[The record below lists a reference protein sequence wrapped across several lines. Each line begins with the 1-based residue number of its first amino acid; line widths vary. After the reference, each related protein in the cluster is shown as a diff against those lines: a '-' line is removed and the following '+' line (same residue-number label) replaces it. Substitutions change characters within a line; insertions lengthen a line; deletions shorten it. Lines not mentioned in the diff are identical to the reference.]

1 MINFLLKYT
10 GTYGLLAILTVAIV
24 TPTYFF
30 FTSQQELRQEP
41 SAEKQDVSNE
51 EKVAE
56 KQDVSNEEKVAEKQD
71 VSNEEKVA
79 EKQDVSN
86 EEKVAEKQDVSNEE
100 KVAEKID
107 LTEETKESADGAS
120 DESIQKEP
128 SKQENKE
135 ALERVDSVSVDVF
148 RVDEFGNIISAGK
161 VSREANIEILAD
173 NKKIIGADKT
183 EADGSF
189 VIFGKV
195 QSTGLVQTV
204 KIRGLIE
211 VKGEEKIVDSAD
223 LFFVLPQVEKSNEK
237 EVNKIEKKP
246 LIVRDDGNDL
256 KILAPI
262 QVSSVDSITL
272 DTISYTQDSS
282 TELAGRARL
291 DNTIRIYLNNK
302 LESEVKVNESGAWK
316 TTLSDIQAG
325 VYTLRLDELN
335 DNGIV
340 EGRLEL
346 PFKKEDEAL
355 IQAMGEGSITVQPGN
370 SLWRIARKY
379 YGKGIQ
385 YVEIFERNSHLIKDP
400 DLIYPGQVFSLP
412 N

>member
-10 GTYGLLAILTVAIV
+10 GTYGLLAILAVAIV

-56 KQDVSNEEKVAEKQD
+56 KIV
-71 VSNEEKVA
+71 
-79 EKQDVSN
+79 
-86 EEKVAEKQDVSNEE
+86 
-100 KVAEKID
+100 
-107 LTEETKESADGAS
+107 LTEETKESADGNS
-120 DESIQKEP
+120 DESKQKDP

-135 ALERVDSVSVDVF
+135 ALEQVDSVSIDVF

-161 VSREANIEILAD
+161 VSKEAKIEILAD

-189 VIFGKV
+189 VIYGNV
-195 QSTGLVQTV
+195 QSTGLDQTV

-211 VKGEEKIVDSAD
+211 DKGEEKIVDSAD
-223 LFFVLPQVEKSNEK
+223 LFFVLPQVEKNNEK

-272 DTISYTQDSS
+272 DTISY
-282 TELAGRARL
+282 
-291 DNTIRIYLNNK
+291 
-302 LESEVKVNESGAWK
+302 
-316 TTLSDIQAG
+316 
-325 VYTLRLDELN
+325 
-335 DNGIV
+335 
-340 EGRLEL
+340 
-346 PFKKEDEAL
+346 
-355 IQAMGEGSITVQPGN
+355 M
-370 SLWRIARKY
+370 
-379 YGKGIQ
+379 
-385 YVEIFERNSHLIKDP
+385 HL
-400 DLIYPGQVFSLP
+400 Q
-412 N
+412 

>member
-1 MINFLLKYT
+1 MINFILKYK
-10 GTYGLLAILTVAIV
+10 GTYGLLAILAVAIV

-30 FTSQQELRQEP
+30 FTNQQELRQEP
-41 SAEKQDVSNE
+41 SAEKQDVINE
-51 EKVAE
+51 EKITE
-56 KQDVSNEEKVAEKQD
+56 KQNVSNK
-71 VSNEEKVA
+71 
-79 EKQDVSN
+79 
-86 EEKVAEKQDVSNEE
+86 E
-100 KVAEKID
+100 KVAEKIV
-107 LTEETKESADGAS
+107 LTEETKDSADGTS
-120 DESIQKEP
+120 DESKQKEP

-135 ALERVDSVSVDVF
+135 ALEQVDSVSVDVF

-161 VSREANIEILAD
+161 VSREAKIEILAD

-211 VKGEEKIVDSAD
+211 DKGEEKIVDSAD
-223 LFFVLPQVEKSNEK
+223 LFFVLPQVEKNNEK

-302 LESEVKVNESGAWK
+302 LEGEVKVNESGAWK

>member
-10 GTYGLLAILTVAIV
+10 GTYGLLAILAVVIV
-24 TPTYFF
+24 IPTYFF
-30 FTSQQELRQEP
+30 FTSQQELRPEP
-41 SAEKQDVSNE
+41 STENQDVNKE
-51 EKVAE
+51 EKVTDKAVLTEKTKE
-56 KQDVSNEEKVAEKQD
+56 KQNVDDKEKVTEKT
-71 VSNEEKVA
+71 VLP
-79 EKQDVSN
+79 
-86 EEKVAEKQDVSNEE
+86 
-100 KVAEKID
+100 EKIKK
-107 LTEETKESADGAS
+107 TANETS
-120 DESIQKEP
+120 DEINQKEP
-128 SKQENKE
+128 SKQASEQ
-135 ALERVDSVSVDVF
+135 ADSVSVDVF

-161 VSREANIEILAD
+161 VSKEAKIEILAD
-173 NKKIIGADKT
+173 NKKVIGTDKT

-204 KIRGLIE
+204 KIRGLIGDE
-211 VKGEEKIVDSAD
+211 GAAKIVESAD
-223 LFFVLPQVEKSNEK
+223 LFFVLPQVEKNNEK
-237 EVNKIEKKP
+237 EVDKVEKKP
-246 LIVRDDGNDL
+246 LIVRDNGNDL

-262 QVSSVDSITL
+262 KVNFVDSITL

-282 TELAGRARL
+282 AELAGRARL

-302 LESEVKVNESGAWK
+302 LENEVKVNESGAWK

-335 DNGIV
+335 DNGNV

-346 PFKKEDEAL
+346 PFKKEDKAIIE
-355 IQAMGEGSITVQPGN
+355 AMGDGSITVQPGN

-385 YVEIFERNSHLIKDP
+385 YVDIFERNSHLIKDP

>member
-1 MINFLLKYT
+1 MINFVLKYT
-10 GTYGLLAILTVAIV
+10 GTYGLLAILAVAIV

-30 FTSQQELRQEP
+30 FTSQQELRPVP
-41 SAEKQDVSNE
+41 SAEKQDVNDE
-51 EKVAE
+51 GKVTEKTVLT
-56 KQDVSNEEKVAEKQD
+56 
-71 VSNEEKVA
+71 
-79 EKQDVSN
+79 
-86 EEKVAEKQDVSNEE
+86 
-100 KVAEKID
+100 EKIKK
-107 LTEETKESADGAS
+107 TANETS
-120 DESIQKEP
+120 DKPKQKEP
-128 SKQENKE
+128 SKQEANETSDKLKQKE
-135 ALERVDSVSVDVF
+135 RSKQEIKEVLEQVDSVSVDVF

-161 VSREANIEILAD
+161 VSKEAKIEILAD
-173 NKKIIGADKT
+173 NKQIIGSDKT

-204 KIRGLIE
+204 KIRGKIE
-211 VKGEEKIVDSAD
+211 DEGEEKIVDSAD
-223 LFFVLPQVEKSNEK
+223 LFFVLPQVEKNNEK
-237 EVNKIEKKP
+237 EVNKTEKKP

-256 KILAPI
+256 KILVPI

-302 LESEVKVNESGAWK
+302 LEGEVKVNESGAWK

-335 DNGIV
+335 DNGTV

>member
-1 MINFLLKYT
+1 MINFVLKYT
-10 GTYGLLAILTVAIV
+10 GTYGLLAILAVAII

-30 FTSQQELRQEP
+30 FTSQQELRPET
-41 SAEKQDVSNE
+41 ATEKQDVNNE
-51 EKVAE
+51 GKVTEKTVLTKKIKETANE
-56 KQDVSNEEKVAEKQD
+56 TSDKSKQKEPSKQEAKK
-71 VSNEEKVA
+71 N
-79 EKQDVSN
+79 
-86 EEKVAEKQDVSNEE
+86 
-100 KVAEKID
+100 
-107 LTEETKESADGAS
+107 S
-120 DESIQKEP
+120 DKPKQKEP

-135 ALERVDSVSVDVF
+135 ILEQVDSVSVDVF

-161 VSREANIEILAD
+161 VSKEAKIEILAD

-204 KIRGLIE
+204 KIRGKIE
-211 VKGEEKIVDSAD
+211 DEGEEKIVDSAD
-223 LFFVLPQVEKSNEK
+223 LFFVLPQVEKNNEK

-282 TELAGRARL
+282 AELAGRARL

-302 LESEVKVNESGAWK
+302 LEGEVKVNESGAWK

-335 DNGIV
+335 DNGTV

>member
-10 GTYGLLAILTVAIV
+10 GTYGLLAILAVAIV

-41 SAEKQDVSNE
+41 LAKKQVVTNE
-51 EKVAE
+51 EKVTE
-56 KQDVSNEEKVAEKQD
+56 KQNVSNK
-71 VSNEEKVA
+71 
-79 EKQDVSN
+79 
-86 EEKVAEKQDVSNEE
+86 E
-100 KVAEKID
+100 KVAEKIV
-107 LTEETKESADGAS
+107 LTEETKESADGTS
-120 DESIQKEP
+120 DESKQKEP

-135 ALERVDSVSVDVF
+135 ALEQVDSVSVDVF

-161 VSREANIEILAD
+161 VSREAKIEILAD

-195 QSTGLVQTV
+195 RSTGLVQTV

-211 VKGEEKIVDSAD
+211 DKGEEKIVDSAD

-246 LIVRDDGNDL
+246 LIVSDDGNDL

-291 DNTIRIYLNNK
+291 NNTIRIYLNNK

>member
-1 MINFLLKYT
+1 MINFVLKYT
-10 GTYGLLAILTVAIV
+10 GTYGLLAILAVAIV
-24 TPTYFF
+24 TPSYFF
-30 FTSQQELRQEP
+30 FTSQQELRPET
-41 SAEKQDVSNE
+41 ATEKQDVNNE
-51 EKVAE
+51 GKVTEKTVLT
-56 KQDVSNEEKVAEKQD
+56 K
-71 VSNEEKVA
+71 
-79 EKQDVSN
+79 
-86 EEKVAEKQDVSNEE
+86 
-100 KVAEKID
+100 KI
-107 LTEETKESADGAS
+107 EETANETS
-120 DESIQKEP
+120 DKSKQKEP
-128 SKQENKE
+128 SKQKANETSDKPKQKGQSKQENKE
-135 ALERVDSVSVDVF
+135 VLEQVDSVSVDVF

-161 VSREANIEILAD
+161 VSKEAKIEILAD

-204 KIRGLIE
+204 KIRGKIE
-211 VKGEEKIVDSAD
+211 DEGKEKIVDSAD
-223 LFFVLPQVEKSNEK
+223 LFFVLPQVEKNNEK

-282 TELAGRARL
+282 AELAGRARL

-302 LESEVKVNESGAWK
+302 LKGEVKVNESGAWK
-316 TTLSDIQAG
+316 TILSDIQAG

-335 DNGIV
+335 DNGTV

>member
-10 GTYGLLAILTVAIV
+10 GTYGLLAILAVAIV

-41 SAEKQDVSNE
+41 SAEKQDVINE
-51 EKVAE
+51 EKITE
-56 KQDVSNEEKVAEKQD
+56 KQNVSNK
-71 VSNEEKVA
+71 
-79 EKQDVSN
+79 
-86 EEKVAEKQDVSNEE
+86 E
-100 KVAEKID
+100 KVAEKIVS
-107 LTEETKESADGAS
+107 TEETKESADETSA
-120 DESIQKEP
+120 ESKQKEP

-135 ALERVDSVSVDVF
+135 ALEQVDSVSIDVF

-161 VSREANIEILAD
+161 VSREAKIEILAD

-211 VKGEEKIVDSAD
+211 DKGEEKIVDSAD

>member
-10 GTYGLLAILTVAIV
+10 GTYGLLAILAVAIV

-41 SAEKQDVSNE
+41 SAEKQDVINE
-51 EKVAE
+51 EKITE
-56 KQDVSNEEKVAEKQD
+56 KQNVSNK
-71 VSNEEKVA
+71 
-79 EKQDVSN
+79 
-86 EEKVAEKQDVSNEE
+86 E
-100 KVAEKID
+100 KVAEKIF
-107 LTEETKESADGAS
+107 LTEEIKESADGTS
-120 DESIQKEP
+120 DESKQKEP
-128 SKQENKE
+128 YKQENEE
-135 ALERVDSVSVDVF
+135 ALEQVDSVSVDVF

-161 VSREANIEILAD
+161 VSREAKIEILAD

-211 VKGEEKIVDSAD
+211 DKGEEKIVDSAD
-223 LFFVLPQVEKSNEK
+223 LFFVLPQVEKNNEK

>member
-10 GTYGLLAILTVAIV
+10 GTYGLLAILAVAIV

-56 KQDVSNEEKVAEKQD
+56 KQNVSNK
-71 VSNEEKVA
+71 
-79 EKQDVSN
+79 
-86 EEKVAEKQDVSNEE
+86 E
-100 KVAEKID
+100 KVAEKIV
-107 LTEETKESADGAS
+107 LTEETKGSADGTS
-120 DESIQKEP
+120 DESKQKEH
-128 SKQENKE
+128 SQQENKK
-135 ALERVDSVSVDVF
+135 ALQQVDSVSVDVF

-161 VSREANIEILAD
+161 VSREAKIEILAD
-173 NKKIIGADKT
+173 NKKIIGVDKT

-211 VKGEEKIVDSAD
+211 DKGEEKIVDSAD

>member
-1 MINFLLKYT
+1 MINFVLKYT
-10 GTYGLLAILTVAIV
+10 GTYGLLAILAVAIV

-30 FTSQQELRQEP
+30 FTSQQELRLEP
-41 SAEKQDVSNE
+41 STENQDVNDEGKVTEKTVLTKKIKETANE
-51 EKVAE
+51 
-56 KQDVSNEEKVAEKQD
+56 
-71 VSNEEKVA
+71 
-79 EKQDVSN
+79 
-86 EEKVAEKQDVSNEE
+86 
-100 KVAEKID
+100 
-107 LTEETKESADGAS
+107 TS
-120 DESIQKEP
+120 DKSKQKEP
-128 SKQENKE
+128 SKQEAKKNSDKPKQKEHSKQENKE
-135 ALERVDSVSVDVF
+135 VSEHVDSVSVDVF

-161 VSREANIEILAD
+161 VSKEAKIEILAD

-204 KIRGLIE
+204 KIRGKIE
-211 VKGEEKIVDSAD
+211 DEGEEKIVDSAD
-223 LFFVLPQVEKSNEK
+223 LFFVLPQVEKNNEK

-272 DTISYTQDSS
+272 DTISYTKDSS
-282 TELAGRARL
+282 AELAGRARL

-302 LESEVKVNESGAWK
+302 LKGEVKVNESGAWK
-316 TTLSDIQAG
+316 TILSDIQAG

-335 DNGIV
+335 DNGTV

>member
-10 GTYGLLAILTVAIV
+10 GTYGLLAILAVAIV

-51 EKVAE
+51 EKVAK
-56 KQDVSNEEKVAEKQD
+56 KQNVSND
-71 VSNEEKVA
+71 
-79 EKQDVSN
+79 
-86 EEKVAEKQDVSNEE
+86 E
-100 KVAEKID
+100 KVAEKIV
-107 LTEETKESADGAS
+107 LTEETKESADRTS
-120 DESIQKEP
+120 DKSKQKEP

-135 ALERVDSVSVDVF
+135 ALEQVDSVSVDVF

-161 VSREANIEILAD
+161 VSREAKIEILAD

-211 VKGEEKIVDSAD
+211 DKGEEKIVDSAD

>member
-10 GTYGLLAILTVAIV
+10 GTYGLLAILAVVIV

-51 EKVAE
+51 EKVAK
-56 KQDVSNEEKVAEKQD
+56 KQNVSND
-71 VSNEEKVA
+71 
-79 EKQDVSN
+79 
-86 EEKVAEKQDVSNEE
+86 E
-100 KVAEKID
+100 KVAEKIV
-107 LTEETKESADGAS
+107 LTEETKESADTTS
-120 DESIQKEP
+120 DKSKQKEP

-135 ALERVDSVSVDVF
+135 ALEQVDSVSVDVF

-161 VSREANIEILAD
+161 VSREAKIEILAD

-211 VKGEEKIVDSAD
+211 DKGEEKIVDSAD
-223 LFFVLPQVEKSNEK
+223 LFFVLPQVERNNEK

-272 DTISYTQDSS
+272 DTISYTQDLS

-302 LESEVKVNESGAWK
+302 LEDEVKVNESGAWK

-346 PFKKEDEAL
+346 PFKKEDKAL

>member
-10 GTYGLLAILTVAIV
+10 GTYGLLAILAVAIV

-41 SAEKQDVSNE
+41 LAKKQVVTNE
-51 EKVAE
+51 EKVTE
-56 KQDVSNEEKVAEKQD
+56 KQNVSNK
-71 VSNEEKVA
+71 
-79 EKQDVSN
+79 
-86 EEKVAEKQDVSNEE
+86 E
-100 KVAEKID
+100 KVAEKIV
-107 LTEETKESADGAS
+107 LTEETKESADGTS
-120 DESIQKEP
+120 DESKQKEP

-135 ALERVDSVSVDVF
+135 ALEQVDSVSVDVF

-161 VSREANIEILAD
+161 VSREAKIEILAD

-195 QSTGLVQTV
+195 RSTGLVQTV

-211 VKGEEKIVDSAD
+211 DKGEEKIVDSAD

-246 LIVRDDGNDL
+246 LIVSDDGNDL

-291 DNTIRIYLNNK
+291 NNTIRIYLNNK
-302 LESEVKVNESGAWK
+302 MENEVKVNESGAWK

>member
-1 MINFLLKYT
+1 MGEPMINFLLKYT
-10 GTYGLLAILTVAIV
+10 GTYGLLAILAVAIV

-41 SAEKQDVSNE
+41 LAKKQVVTNE
-51 EKVAE
+51 EKVTE
-56 KQDVSNEEKVAEKQD
+56 KQNVSNK
-71 VSNEEKVA
+71 
-79 EKQDVSN
+79 
-86 EEKVAEKQDVSNEE
+86 E
-100 KVAEKID
+100 KVAEKIV
-107 LTEETKESADGAS
+107 LTEETKESADGTS
-120 DESIQKEP
+120 DESKQKEP

-135 ALERVDSVSVDVF
+135 ALEQVDSVSVDVF

-161 VSREANIEILAD
+161 VSREAKIEILAD

-195 QSTGLVQTV
+195 RSTGLVQTV

-211 VKGEEKIVDSAD
+211 DKGEEKIVDSAD

-246 LIVRDDGNDL
+246 LIVSDDGNDL

-291 DNTIRIYLNNK
+291 NNTIRIYLNNK
-302 LESEVKVNESGAWK
+302 MENEVKVNESGAWK

>member
-1 MINFLLKYT
+1 MINFVLKYT
-10 GTYGLLAILTVAIV
+10 GTYGLLAILAVAII

-30 FTSQQELRQEP
+30 FTSQQELRPET
-41 SAEKQDVSNE
+41 ATEKQDVNNEGKVTEKTVLTKKIKETANETSDKSN
-51 EKVAE
+51 
-56 KQDVSNEEKVAEKQD
+56 
-71 VSNEEKVA
+71 
-79 EKQDVSN
+79 
-86 EEKVAEKQDVSNEE
+86 
-100 KVAEKID
+100 
-107 LTEETKESADGAS
+107 
-120 DESIQKEP
+120 QKEP
-128 SKQENKE
+128 SKQEANETSDKPKQKEHSKQENKE
-135 ALERVDSVSVDVF
+135 VLEQVDSVSVDVF

-161 VSREANIEILAD
+161 VSKEAKIEILAD

-204 KIRGLIE
+204 KIRGKIE
-211 VKGEEKIVDSAD
+211 DEGEEKIVDSAD
-223 LFFVLPQVEKSNEK
+223 LFFVLPQVEKNNEK
-237 EVNKIEKKP
+237 EENKIEKKP

-302 LESEVKVNESGAWK
+302 LEGEVKVNESGAWK

-335 DNGIV
+335 DNGTV

>member
-1 MINFLLKYT
+1 MINFVLKYT
-10 GTYGLLAILTVAIV
+10 GTYGLLAILAVAIV

-41 SAEKQDVSNE
+41 SAEKQDVNDE
-51 EKVAE
+51 EKVTE
-56 KQDVSNEEKVAEKQD
+56 KTVLT
-71 VSNEEKVA
+71 
-79 EKQDVSN
+79 
-86 EEKVAEKQDVSNEE
+86 
-100 KVAEKID
+100 EKIK
-107 LTEETKESADGAS
+107 ETANETS
-120 DESIQKEP
+120 DKSKQKEP

-135 ALERVDSVSVDVF
+135 ALEQVDSVSVDVF

-161 VSREANIEILAD
+161 VSKEAKIEILAD

-211 VKGEEKIVDSAD
+211 DKGEEKIVDSAD
-223 LFFVLPQVEKSNEK
+223 LFFVLPQVEKNNEK

-335 DNGIV
+335 DNGTV

>member
-10 GTYGLLAILTVAIV
+10 GTYGLLAILAVAIV

-41 SAEKQDVSNE
+41 SAEKQDVINE
-51 EKVAE
+51 EKITE
-56 KQDVSNEEKVAEKQD
+56 KQNVSNK
-71 VSNEEKVA
+71 
-79 EKQDVSN
+79 
-86 EEKVAEKQDVSNEE
+86 E
-100 KVAEKID
+100 KVAEKIV
-107 LTEETKESADGAS
+107 LTEETKESADGTS
-120 DESIQKEP
+120 DESKQKEP

-135 ALERVDSVSVDVF
+135 ALEQVDSVSVDVF

-161 VSREANIEILAD
+161 VSREAKIEILAD

-211 VKGEEKIVDSAD
+211 DKGEEKIVDSAD

-335 DNGIV
+335 DNGTV

>member
-10 GTYGLLAILTVAIV
+10 GTYGLLAILAVAIV

-41 SAEKQDVSNE
+41 SAEKQDVINE
-51 EKVAE
+51 EKITE
-56 KQDVSNEEKVAEKQD
+56 KQNVSNK
-71 VSNEEKVA
+71 
-79 EKQDVSN
+79 
-86 EEKVAEKQDVSNEE
+86 E
-100 KVAEKID
+100 KVAEKIV
-107 LTEETKESADGAS
+107 LTEETKESADGTS
-120 DESIQKEP
+120 DESKQKEP

-135 ALERVDSVSVDVF
+135 ALEQVDSVSVDVF

-161 VSREANIEILAD
+161 VSREAKIEILAD

-211 VKGEEKIVDSAD
+211 DKGEEKIVDSAD
-223 LFFVLPQVEKSNEK
+223 LFFVLPQVEKNNEK
-237 EVNKIEKKP
+237 EVNKIDKKP